1 MQAIFHYCFSIFIR
15 FIQLRSI
22 VPECSLRLFVILVS
36 RLLLQDQ
43 ICCGFLTWDCYL
55 GHIPLSNKTNSGNAD
70 GLSFHLQNDS
80 WLSAWPLV
88 HTHQTNLLSRRQHN
102 TTMLAKKSHVCFG
115 QFTTNVFVKHLLGHS
130 YFWQP
135 TVIRKVFSSWSPH
148 SF

>member
-102 TTMLAKKSHVCFG
+102 TTMFAKKIPCVIWSVYNKCVCQAPVGSQLF
-115 QFTTNVFVKHLLGHS
+115 LAAHS
-130 YFWQP
+130 NKKG
-135 TVIRKVFSSWSPH
+135 ILILKSS
-148 SF
+148 